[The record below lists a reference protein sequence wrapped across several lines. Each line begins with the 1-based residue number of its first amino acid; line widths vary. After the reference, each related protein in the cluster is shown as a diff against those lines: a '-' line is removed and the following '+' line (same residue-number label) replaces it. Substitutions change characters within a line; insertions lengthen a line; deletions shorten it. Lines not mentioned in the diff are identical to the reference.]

1 MTRPAIALLV
11 TLCAS
16 PVAAQSP
23 RCTYDTCA
31 LRVRERFVSG
41 VSIVQGPSAR
51 RVARLGMFAPHVDVL
66 ASAPDSA
73 KAHYL
78 AGGANQVSA
87 GDHLQQSIWFYNRD
101 LPRGPQ

>member
-51 RVARLGMFAPHVDVL
+51 RVARLGMFAP
-66 ASAPDSA
+66 
-73 KAHYL
+73 
-78 AGGANQVSA
+78 QA